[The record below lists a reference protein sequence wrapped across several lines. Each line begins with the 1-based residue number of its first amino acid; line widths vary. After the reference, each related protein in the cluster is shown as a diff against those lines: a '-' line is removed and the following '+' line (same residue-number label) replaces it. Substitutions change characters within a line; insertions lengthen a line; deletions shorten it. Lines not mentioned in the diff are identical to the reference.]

1 MANINK
7 SFLQKALEIAVSAA
21 RRGGTII
28 AEGFNQKKEITLKGF
43 ADPVTQFDKASEKAI
58 IEELSHHFPDHSF
71 LTEEELSVDRQSA
84 FKWIID
90 PIDGTV
96 NFTHRVPYVCVS
108 IGLEVERKLT
118 LGVIYNPI
126 LDELYTAVRGGG
138 AFCNGQPIHVSETD
152 DIGVSL
158 LVTGFPYKRKGRLEE
173 LLKPLKKVIM
183 DYQGFRRL
191 GSAAMDLAYVA
202 SGRADAFYEEGLKPW
217 DCAAGIVLVE
227 EAGGK
232 ITDFYNHPHT
242 SYQNTI
248 IATNPRLHGEILKMT
263 RDVKAPE

>member
-1 MANINK
+1 MGDN
-7 SFLQKALEIAVSAA
+7 FLQNALEIAVSAA

-28 AEGFNQKKEITLKGF
+28 ADGFNKKKEITLKGF

-58 IEELSHHFPDHSF
+58 IEELSHHFPNHSF
-71 LTEEELSVDRQSA
+71 LTEEELSVERDSA
-84 FKWIID
+84 YKWIID

-96 NFTHRVPYVCVS
+96 NFTHRVPFVCVS
-108 IGLEVERKLT
+108 IGLEIDGKLT

-126 LDELYTAVRGGG
+126 LDELYTAIQGKG
-138 AFCNGQPIHVSETD
+138 AFCNGLPIHVSEID
-152 DIGVSL
+152 DIGSAL
-158 LVTGFPYKRKGRLEE
+158 LVTGFPYHREGRLPE

-191 GSAAMDLAYVA
+191 GSAAMDLAFVA

-217 DCAAGIVLVE
+217 DSAAGIVLVR
-227 EAGGK
+227 EAGG
-232 ITDFYNHPHT
+232 IVTDFYNNPHT

-248 IATNPRLHGEILKMT
+248 IASNPQLYKNIQDLT
-263 RDVKAPE
+263 RKVKAPKLP